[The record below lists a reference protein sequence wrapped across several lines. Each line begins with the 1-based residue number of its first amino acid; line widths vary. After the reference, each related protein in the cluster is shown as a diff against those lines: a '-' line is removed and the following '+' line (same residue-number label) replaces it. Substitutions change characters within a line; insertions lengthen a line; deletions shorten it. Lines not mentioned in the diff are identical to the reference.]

1 MGFFDIVSGLADGS
15 LIDDTLGKL
24 ENGLDRVEGT
34 IAGGIDRVD
43 QVSGKLE
50 EGANK
55 IIDAGDQAV
64 QATDGLAGA
73 SSDDV
78 GSNDTDDDTDES

>member
-15 LIDDTLGKL
+15 LIDDTLGKF

-43 QVSGKLE
+43 QVSGRLE
-50 EGANK
+50 QGANK
-55 IIDAGDQAV
+55 IITVGDQAV
-64 QATDGLAGA
+64 QATDGFAAGSTDD
-73 SSDDV
+73 SSDGDDE
-78 GSNDTDDDTDES
+78 DTTA